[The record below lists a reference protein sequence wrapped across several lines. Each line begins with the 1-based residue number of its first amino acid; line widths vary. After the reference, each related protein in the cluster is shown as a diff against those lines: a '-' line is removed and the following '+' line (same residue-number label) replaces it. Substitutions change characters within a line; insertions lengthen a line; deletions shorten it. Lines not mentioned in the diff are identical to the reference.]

1 MSQEKEKKAKKSF
14 FDNPLLSTKV
24 KSAKAKIFP
33 EGALGYFVGPTLALL
48 SNSILSGYLN
58 KYMTDVLNM
67 TVWAKDFLTWLP
79 IISVI
84 FVVLGNI
91 VVGRLMDHSKTRA
104 GKARPILLLSAVLSV
119 VALIVLFIATPF
131 NTEESPTSIITLVV
145 FAIGYNL
152 WFAVAYPFYYTPH
165 SSLVT
170 LSTRNSTDR
179 SLLATISNATALA
192 AMGLTS
198 MILPFFMGLLFVDN
212 GNGGIDHGIDPLKS
226 YNNWRIFVIAL
237 MVITFIGTIIEYYFT
252 RERITEESFSLQQ
265 GDGAEQKKAV
275 PLSKQAKVCLKDKY
289 WWIIIFFF
297 FLYQLGGMLKNCSQ
311 IYYCQSWFSIDG
323 VNYSAAI
330 GGTFQGTLS
339 IIGAIPTAVGML
351 LVWPL
356 ANKIG
361 KGKSILFGAFISVIG
376 GAIGF
381 IDPSNFALVTT
392 SFVIKALGST
402 PAMYISLALM
412 ADMLDHEEAVYGIRT
427 DGLTMTV
434 YGAIMAGMTGIAN
447 GIINAVL
454 VAAGYNSANIMDKID
469 NVRQATLWTFI
480 GGETI
485 CYACIAILFFFMN
498 VEKFSKIDHE
508 TIVADQKA
516 AAEAKGITYVSA
528 EETLKLQEEES
539 KRMSRENDLNELKA
553 RCEKKGLNYENELA
567 AYEAKEA
574 EKAKSAAE
582 KKAYADAKK
591 AEKKAKADAKAKA
604 KLDAMTEEQRHQA
617 ELAEKAKKDK
627 ALEREEKIEAE
638 FVKLRAKAEP
648 FRNSLNAQLILFE
661 SILKLKAM
669 PIPLG
674 IAFLY

>member
-1 MSQEKEKKAKKSF
+1 MLTLNLSKHHLRRDIMSQEKEKKAKKSF

-79 IISVI
+79 IISII

-212 GNGGIDHGIDPLKS
+212 GNGGINPQAS

-237 MVITFIGTIIEYYFT
+237 MVITFFGTIIEYYFT

-289 WWIIIFFF
+289 WWIIICFF

-323 VNYSAAI
+323 VYSAAN

-454 VAAGYNSANIMDKID
+454 VAAGYNSEKITENLG
-469 NVRQATLWTFI
+469 NVQQATLWTFI

-648 FRNSLNAQLILFE
+648 FRNSLNA
-661 SILKLKAM
+661 
-669 PIPLG
+669 
-674 IAFLY
+674 

>member
-1 MSQEKEKKAKKSF
+1 MLTLNLSKHHLRRDIMSQEKEKKAKKSF

-289 WWIIIFFF
+289 WWIIICFF

-454 VAAGYNSANIMDKID
+454 VAAGYNSANIMDNID

-648 FRNSLNAQLILFE
+648 FRNSLNA
-661 SILKLKAM
+661 
-669 PIPLG
+669 
-674 IAFLY
+674 

>member
-1 MSQEKEKKAKKSF
+1 MSQGKEKKAKKSF

-58 KYMTDVLNM
+58 KYMTDVLKM

-131 NTEESPTSIITLVV
+131 NTAESPTSIITLVV

-198 MILPFFMGLLFVDN
+198 MILPFFMGLLFVSN
-212 GNGGIDHGIDPLKS
+212 GNDGIDPQKS

-237 MVITFIGTIIEYYFT
+237 MIITFIGTIIEYYFT

-265 GDGAEQKKAV
+265 GDGDEQKKAV

-454 VAAGYNSANIMDKID
+454 VAAGYNSGNIMDNIE

-627 ALEREEKIEAE
+627 ALEREMKIEAE
-638 FVKLRAKAEP
+638 FVKLRSKAES
-648 FRNSLNAQLILFE
+648 FRNSLNA
-661 SILKLKAM
+661 
-669 PIPLG
+669 
-674 IAFLY
+674 

>member
-1 MSQEKEKKAKKSF
+1 MLTLNLSKHHLRRDTMSQGKEKKAKKSF

-131 NTEESPTSIITLVV
+131 KTEESPTSIITLVV

-170 LSTRNSTDR
+170 LSTRNSSDR

-198 MILPFFMGLLFVDN
+198 MILPFFMGLLFVGN
-212 GNGGIDHGIDPLKS
+212 GNENGGIDPQKS
-226 YNNWRIFVIAL
+226 YHNWQIFVIAL
-237 MVITFIGTIIEYYFT
+237 MIITFIGTIIEYYFT

-289 WWIIIFFF
+289 WWIIICFF

-311 IYYCQSWFSIDG
+311 IYYCQSWFPING
-323 VNYSAAI
+323 EYSAAN

-381 IDPSNFALVTT
+381 INPSNFALVTT

-454 VAAGYNSANIMDKID
+454 VAAGYDSADLTHNLG
-469 NVRQATLWTFI
+469 NVQQATLWTFI

-498 VEKFSKIDHE
+498 VEKFSKIDHK

-638 FVKLRAKAEP
+638 FSKLRAKAEP
-648 FRNSLNAQLILFE
+648 FRNSLNA
-661 SILKLKAM
+661 
-669 PIPLG
+669 
-674 IAFLY
+674 

>member
-1 MSQEKEKKAKKSF
+1 MLTLNLSKHHLRRDIMSQEKETKAKKSF

-212 GNGGIDHGIDPLKS
+212 GNGGINPQAS

-289 WWIIIFFF
+289 WWIIICFF

-323 VNYSAAI
+323 VYSAAN

-648 FRNSLNAQLILFE
+648 FRNSLNA
-661 SILKLKAM
+661 
-669 PIPLG
+669 
-674 IAFLY
+674 

>member
-289 WWIIIFFF
+289 WWIIICFF

-454 VAAGYNSANIMDKID
+454 VAAGYNSANIMDNID

-638 FVKLRAKAEP
+638 FNKLRAKAEP
-648 FRNSLNAQLILFE
+648 FRNSLNA
-661 SILKLKAM
+661 
-669 PIPLG
+669 
-674 IAFLY
+674 

>member
-1 MSQEKEKKAKKSF
+1 MLTLNLSKHHLRRDIMSQEKEKKAKKSF

-289 WWIIIFFF
+289 WWIIICFF

-648 FRNSLNAQLILFE
+648 FRNSLNA
-661 SILKLKAM
+661 
-669 PIPLG
+669 
-674 IAFLY
+674 

>member
-1 MSQEKEKKAKKSF
+1 MLTLNLSKHHLRRDIMSQEKEKKAKKSF

-131 NTEESPTSIITLVV
+131 NTEESPTSIITLVL

-212 GNGGIDHGIDPLKS
+212 KNGNGGINPQES

-289 WWIIIFFF
+289 WWIIICFF

-311 IYYCQSWFSIDG
+311 IYYCQSWFPING
-323 VNYSAAI
+323 EYSAAN

-381 IDPSNFALVTT
+381 INPSNFALVTT

-454 VAAGYNSANIMDKID
+454 VAAGYNSGNLRENLG
-469 NVRQATLWTFI
+469 NVQQATLWTFI

-604 KLDAMTEEQRHQA
+604 KLDAMTEEERHIA
-617 ELAEKAKKDK
+617 ELAEKIEKDK
-627 ALEREEKIEAE
+627 ALLREMKIEAE

-648 FRNSLNAQLILFE
+648 FRNSLNA
-661 SILKLKAM
+661 
-669 PIPLG
+669 
-674 IAFLY
+674 

>member
-1 MSQEKEKKAKKSF
+1 MLTLILSKHHLRRDTMSQEKEKKAKKSF

-58 KYMTDVLNM
+58 KYMTDVLKM

-170 LSTRNSTDR
+170 LSTRNSSDR

-212 GNGGIDHGIDPLKS
+212 GNGINPQES

-289 WWIIIFFF
+289 WWIIICFF

-311 IYYCQSWFSIDG
+311 IYYCQSWFTIDG
-323 VNYSAAI
+323 VTHTAAI

-381 IDPSNFALVTT
+381 INPSNFALVTT

-454 VAAGYNSANIMDKID
+454 VAAGYDSADLTHNLG
-469 NVRQATLWTFI
+469 NVQQATLWTFI

-498 VEKFSKIDHE
+498 VEKFSKIDHK

-648 FRNSLNAQLILFE
+648 FRNSLNA
-661 SILKLKAM
+661 
-669 PIPLG
+669 
-674 IAFLY
+674 

>member
-1 MSQEKEKKAKKSF
+1 MLTLNLSKHHLRRDTMSQEKEKKAKKSF

-170 LSTRNSTDR
+170 LSTRNSSDR

-198 MILPFFMGLLFVDN
+198 MILPFFMGLLFVGN
-212 GNGGIDHGIDPLKS
+212 GNENGGIDPQKS
-226 YNNWRIFVIAL
+226 YHNWQIFVIAL

-289 WWIIIFFF
+289 WWIIICFF

-311 IYYCQSWFSIDG
+311 IYYCQSWFTIDG
-323 VNYSAAI
+323 VTHTAAI

-381 IDPSNFALVTT
+381 INPSNFALVTT

-454 VAAGYNSANIMDKID
+454 VAAGYDSADLTHNLG
-469 NVRQATLWTFI
+469 NVQQATLWTFI

-604 KLDAMTEEQRHQA
+604 KLDAMTEEQKHQA

-648 FRNSLNAQLILFE
+648 FRNSLNA
-661 SILKLKAM
+661 
-669 PIPLG
+669 
-674 IAFLY
+674 

>member
-170 LSTRNSTDR
+170 LSTRNSSDR

-212 GNGGIDHGIDPLKS
+212 GNGGINPQAS

-289 WWIIIFFF
+289 WWIIICFF

-323 VNYSAAI
+323 VYSAAN

-454 VAAGYNSANIMDKID
+454 VAAGYNSEKITENLG
-469 NVRQATLWTFI
+469 NVQQATLWTFI

-516 AAEAKGITYVSA
+516 TAEAKGITYVSA

-574 EKAKSAAE
+574 EKAKAAAE

-648 FRNSLNAQLILFE
+648 FRNSLNA
-661 SILKLKAM
+661 
-669 PIPLG
+669 
-674 IAFLY
+674 

>member
-1 MSQEKEKKAKKSF
+1 MSQGKEKKAKKSF

-58 KYMTDVLNM
+58 KYMTDVLKM
-67 TVWAKDFLTWLP
+67 TAAKDFLTWLP

-131 NTEESPTSIITLVV
+131 KTEASPDSIITLVV

-152 WFAVAYPFYYTPH
+152 WFAVAYPFYYAPH

-212 GNGGIDHGIDPLKS
+212 GNGIDPQKS
-226 YNNWRIFVIAL
+226 YHNWQIFVIAL
-237 MVITFIGTIIEYYFT
+237 MIITFIGTIIEYYFT

-289 WWIIIFFF
+289 WWIIICFF

-311 IYYCQSWFSIDG
+311 IYYCQSWFPING
-323 VNYSAAI
+323 EYSAAN

-381 IDPSNFALVTT
+381 INPSNFALVTT

-454 VAAGYNSANIMDKID
+454 VAAGYNSGNLKENLG
-469 NVRQATLWTFI
+469 NVQQATLWTFI

-508 TIVADQKA
+508 TIKADQKA

-627 ALEREEKIEAE
+627 ALEREMKIEAE
-638 FVKLRAKAEP
+638 FVKLRSKAEP
-648 FRNSLNAQLILFE
+648 FRNSLNA
-661 SILKLKAM
+661 
-669 PIPLG
+669 
-674 IAFLY
+674 

>member
-1 MSQEKEKKAKKSF
+1 MLTLNLSKHHLRRDTMSQGKEKKAKKSF

-58 KYMTDVLNM
+58 KYMTDVFNM

-170 LSTRNSTDR
+170 LSTRNSSDR

-212 GNGGIDHGIDPLKS
+212 GNGNGGIDPQKS
-226 YNNWRIFVIAL
+226 YHNWQIFVIAL

-289 WWIIIFFF
+289 WWIIICFF

-311 IYYCQSWFSIDG
+311 IYYCQSWFTIDG
-323 VNYSAAI
+323 VTHTAAI

-381 IDPSNFALVTT
+381 INPANFALVTT

-454 VAAGYNSANIMDKID
+454 VAAGYDSADLTHNLG
-469 NVRQATLWTFI
+469 NVQQATLWTFI

-604 KLDAMTEEQRHQA
+604 KLDAMTEEERPIA
-617 ELAEKAKKDK
+617 ELAEKIEKDK
-627 ALEREEKIEAE
+627 ALLREMKIEAE
-638 FVKLRAKAEP
+638 FNKLRAKAEP
-648 FRNSLNAQLILFE
+648 FRNSLNA
-661 SILKLKAM
+661 
-669 PIPLG
+669 
-674 IAFLY
+674 

>member
-1 MSQEKEKKAKKSF
+1 MLTLNLSKHHLRRDTMSQGKEKKAKKSF

-58 KYMTDVLNM
+58 KYMTDVLKM

-198 MILPFFMGLLFVDN
+198 MILPFFMGLLFVYKE
-212 GNGGIDHGIDPLKS
+212 GGIDSQAS
-226 YNNWRIFVIAL
+226 YDHWRIFVIAL
-237 MVITFIGTIIEYYFT
+237 MIITFIGTIIEYYFT

-265 GDGAEQKKAV
+265 GDGAEQKKAI

-289 WWIIIFFF
+289 WWIIICFF

-454 VAAGYNSANIMDKID
+454 VAAGYNSGNIMDNIE

-508 TIVADQKA
+508 TIKADQKA

-539 KRMSRENDLNELKA
+539 NRMSRENDLNELKA

-604 KLDAMTEEQRHQA
+604 KLDAMTEEQRHQV

-648 FRNSLNAQLILFE
+648 FRNSLNA
-661 SILKLKAM
+661 
-669 PIPLG
+669 
-674 IAFLY
+674 

>member
-1 MSQEKEKKAKKSF
+1 MLTLNLSKHHLRRDTMSQGKEKKAKKSF

-131 NTEESPTSIITLVV
+131 KTEASPDSIITLVV

-170 LSTRNSTDR
+170 LSTRNSSDR

-198 MILPFFMGLLFVDN
+198 MILPFFMGLLFVSN
-212 GNGGIDHGIDPLKS
+212 GDGIDSQKS
-226 YNNWRIFVIAL
+226 YHNWQIFVIAL

-289 WWIIIFFF
+289 WWIIICFF

-311 IYYCQSWFSIDG
+311 IYYCQSWFTSGAKDP
-323 VNYSAAI
+323 VAV
-330 GGTFQGTLS
+330 GGAYQGTLS

-454 VAAGYNSANIMDKID
+454 VAAGYNSGNLRENLG
-469 NVRQATLWTFI
+469 NVQQATLWTFI

-638 FVKLRAKAEP
+638 FSKLRAKAEP
-648 FRNSLNAQLILFE
+648 FRNSLNA
-661 SILKLKAM
+661 
-669 PIPLG
+669 
-674 IAFLY
+674 

>member
-1 MSQEKEKKAKKSF
+1 MLTLNLSKHHLRRDTMSQGKEKKAKKSF

-67 TVWAKDFLTWLP
+67 TVWAPDFLTWLP

-131 NTEESPTSIITLVV
+131 NTAESPTSIITLVV

-198 MILPFFMGLLFVDN
+198 MILPFFMGLLFFDKE
-212 GNGGIDHGIDPLKS
+212 GGIDSQAS
-226 YNNWRIFVIAL
+226 YDHWRIFVIAL

-289 WWIIIFFF
+289 WWIIICFF

-323 VNYSAAI
+323 VYSAAN

-447 GIINAVL
+447 GIINAVI
-454 VAAGYNSANIMDKID
+454 VAAGYNSGKIMDNIE

-638 FVKLRAKAEP
+638 FVKLRSKAEP
-648 FRNSLNAQLILFE
+648 FRNSLNA
-661 SILKLKAM
+661 
-669 PIPLG
+669 
-674 IAFLY
+674 

>member
-67 TVWAKDFLTWLP
+67 TGRPKDFLTWLP

-152 WFAVAYPFYYTPH
+152 WFAVAYPFYYIPH

-289 WWIIIFFF
+289 WWIIICFF

-591 AEKKAKADAKAKA
+591 AEKKSKADAKAKA

-648 FRNSLNAQLILFE
+648 FRNSLNA
-661 SILKLKAM
+661 
-669 PIPLG
+669 
-674 IAFLY
+674 

>member
-1 MSQEKEKKAKKSF
+1 MLTLNLSKHHLRRDIMSQGKEKKAKKSF

-170 LSTRNSTDR
+170 LSTRNSSDR

-198 MILPFFMGLLFVDN
+198 MILPFFMGLLFVGN
-212 GNGGIDHGIDPLKS
+212 GNENGGIDPQKS
-226 YNNWRIFVIAL
+226 YHNWQIFVIAL

-265 GDGAEQKKAV
+265 GDGAEQKKAI

-289 WWIIIFFF
+289 WWIIICFF

-311 IYYCQSWFSIDG
+311 IYYCQSWFTIDG
-323 VNYSAAI
+323 VTHTAAI

-381 IDPSNFALVTT
+381 INPSNFALVTT

-454 VAAGYNSANIMDKID
+454 VAAGYDSADLTHNLG
-469 NVRQATLWTFI
+469 NVQQATLWTFI

-638 FVKLRAKAEP
+638 FSKLRAKAEP
-648 FRNSLNAQLILFE
+648 FRNSLNA
-661 SILKLKAM
+661 
-669 PIPLG
+669 
-674 IAFLY
+674 

>member
-1 MSQEKEKKAKKSF
+1 MLTLNLSKHHLRRDIMSQEKEKKAKKSF

-212 GNGGIDHGIDPLKS
+212 GNGGINPQAS

-275 PLSKQAKVCLKDKY
+275 PLSRQAKVCLKDKY
-289 WWIIIFFF
+289 WWIIICFF

-323 VNYSAAI
+323 VYSAAN

-454 VAAGYNSANIMDKID
+454 VAAGYNSEKITENLG
-469 NVRQATLWTFI
+469 NVQQATLWTFI

-574 EKAKSAAE
+574 EKAKAAAE

-648 FRNSLNAQLILFE
+648 FRNSLNA
-661 SILKLKAM
+661 
-669 PIPLG
+669 
-674 IAFLY
+674 

>member
-1 MSQEKEKKAKKSF
+1 MLTLNLSKHHLRRDTMSQEKEKKAKKSF

-289 WWIIIFFF
+289 WWIIICFF

-454 VAAGYNSANIMDKID
+454 VAAGYNSANIMDNID

-638 FVKLRAKAEP
+638 FNKLRAKAEP
-648 FRNSLNAQLILFE
+648 FRNSLNA
-661 SILKLKAM
+661 
-669 PIPLG
+669 
-674 IAFLY
+674 

>member
-1 MSQEKEKKAKKSF
+1 MLTLNLSKHHLRRDIMSQGKEKKAKKSF

-131 NTEESPTSIITLVV
+131 KTEASPDSIITLVV

-212 GNGGIDHGIDPLKS
+212 GNGGIDPQAS

-237 MVITFIGTIIEYYFT
+237 MIITFIGTIIEYYFT

-265 GDGAEQKKAV
+265 GDGAEQKKAA

-289 WWIIIFFF
+289 WWIIICFF

-311 IYYCQSWFSIDG
+311 IYYCQSWFPING
-323 VNYSAAI
+323 EYSAAN

-454 VAAGYNSANIMDKID
+454 VAAGYNSEKIMENLG
-469 NVRQATLWTFI
+469 NVQQATLWTFI

-604 KLDAMTEEQRHQA
+604 KLDAMTEEQRHQV

-648 FRNSLNAQLILFE
+648 FRNSLNA
-661 SILKLKAM
+661 
-669 PIPLG
+669 
-674 IAFLY
+674 

>member
-1 MSQEKEKKAKKSF
+1 MLTLNLSKHHLRRDIMSQEKKKKAKKSF

-198 MILPFFMGLLFVDN
+198 MILPFFMVLLFVDKE
-212 GNGGIDHGIDPLKS
+212 GGIDSQAS
-226 YNNWRIFVIAL
+226 YDHWRIFVIAL

-289 WWIIIFFF
+289 WWIIICFF

-323 VNYSAAI
+323 VYSAAN

-412 ADMLDHEEAVYGIRT
+412 ADMLDHEEALYGIRT

-454 VAAGYNSANIMDKID
+454 VAAGYNSEKITENLG
-469 NVRQATLWTFI
+469 NVQQATLWTFI

-574 EKAKSAAE
+574 EKAKAAAE

-648 FRNSLNAQLILFE
+648 FRNSLNA
-661 SILKLKAM
+661 
-669 PIPLG
+669 
-674 IAFLY
+674 

>member
-1 MSQEKEKKAKKSF
+1 MLTLNLSKHHLRRDIMSQEKEKKAKKSF

-67 TVWAKDFLTWLP
+67 TRWAQDFLTWLP

-119 VALIVLFIATPF
+119 IALIVLFIATPF

-198 MILPFFMGLLFVDN
+198 MILPFFMGLLFVN
-212 GNGGIDHGIDPLKS
+212 NEGNSGIDSQAS
-226 YNNWRIFVIAL
+226 YDHWRIFVIAL
-237 MVITFIGTIIEYYFT
+237 MIITFIGTIIEYYFT

-289 WWIIIFFF
+289 WWIIICFF

-311 IYYCQSWFSIDG
+311 IYYCQSWFT
-323 VNYSAAI
+323 I
-330 GGTFQGTLS
+330 GGEPDPTVGGAYQGTLS

-381 IDPSNFALVTT
+381 INPSNFALVTT

-447 GIINAVL
+447 GIINAVI
-454 VAAGYNSANIMDKID
+454 VAAGYNSGNLKEHLG
-469 NVRQATLWTFI
+469 NVQQATLWTFI

-508 TIVADQKA
+508 TIKADQKV

-582 KKAYADAKK
+582 KKAYADAK
-591 AEKKAKADAKAKA
+591 AKA

-648 FRNSLNAQLILFE
+648 FRNSLNA
-661 SILKLKAM
+661 
-669 PIPLG
+669 
-674 IAFLY
+674 

>member
-1 MSQEKEKKAKKSF
+1 MSQGKEKKAKKSF

-104 GKARPILLLSAVLSV
+104 GKARPILLLSAILSV

-198 MILPFFMGLLFVDN
+198 MILPFFMGLLFDDKE
-212 GNGGIDHGIDPLKS
+212 GGIDSQAS
-226 YNNWRIFVIAL
+226 YDHWRIFVIAL

-265 GDGAEQKKAV
+265 GDGAEQKKAI

-289 WWIIIFFF
+289 WWIIICFF

-311 IYYCQSWFSIDG
+311 IYYCQSWFPING
-323 VNYSAAI
+323 KYSAAN

-454 VAAGYNSANIMDKID
+454 VAAGYDSADLTHNLG
-469 NVRQATLWTFI
+469 NVQEATLWTFI

-508 TIVADQKA
+508 TIKADQKA

-638 FVKLRAKAEP
+638 FVKLRSKAES
-648 FRNSLNAQLILFE
+648 FRNSLNA
-661 SILKLKAM
+661 
-669 PIPLG
+669 
-674 IAFLY
+674 

>member
-1 MSQEKEKKAKKSF
+1 MLTLNLSKHHLRRDTMSQGKEKKAKKSF

-58 KYMTDVLNM
+58 KYMTDVLKM

-131 NTEESPTSIITLVV
+131 NTAESPTSIITLVV

-212 GNGGIDHGIDPLKS
+212 GNGIDPQKS
-226 YNNWRIFVIAL
+226 YHNWQIFVIAL
-237 MVITFIGTIIEYYFT
+237 MIITFIGTIIEYYFT

-275 PLSKQAKVCLKDKY
+275 SLSKQAKVCLKDKY
-289 WWIIIFFF
+289 WWIIICFF

-311 IYYCQSWFSIDG
+311 IYYCQSWFPING
-323 VNYSAAI
+323 EYSAAN

-381 IDPSNFALVTT
+381 INPSNFALVTT

-454 VAAGYNSANIMDKID
+454 VAAGYNSANLKENLG
-469 NVRQATLWTFI
+469 NVQQATLWTFI

-604 KLDAMTEEQRHQA
+604 KFDAMTEEERPIA
-617 ELAEKAKKDK
+617 ELAEKIKKDK
-627 ALEREEKIEAE
+627 ALLREMKIEAE
-638 FVKLRAKAEP
+638 FVKLRSKAEP
-648 FRNSLNAQLILFE
+648 FRNSLNA
-661 SILKLKAM
+661 
-669 PIPLG
+669 
-674 IAFLY
+674 

>member
-1 MSQEKEKKAKKSF
+1 MLTLNLSKHHLRRDIMSQEKEKKAKKSF

-131 NTEESPTSIITLVV
+131 NTEESPTSIITLVL

-289 WWIIIFFF
+289 WWIIICFF

-454 VAAGYNSANIMDKID
+454 VAAGYNSEKITENLG
-469 NVRQATLWTFI
+469 NVQQATLWTFI

-485 CYACIAILFFFMN
+485 CYACIAILLFFMN

-574 EKAKSAAE
+574 EKAKAAAE

-648 FRNSLNAQLILFE
+648 FRNSLNA
-661 SILKLKAM
+661 
-669 PIPLG
+669 
-674 IAFLY
+674 

>member
-1 MSQEKEKKAKKSF
+1 MLTLNLSKHHLRRDTMSQGKEKKAKKSF

-58 KYMTDVLNM
+58 KYMTDVLKM
-67 TVWAKDFLTWLP
+67 TLWAKDFLTWLP

-104 GKARPILLLSAVLSV
+104 GKARPILLLSAILSV

-131 NTEESPTSIITLVV
+131 KTEASPDSIITLVV

-212 GNGGIDHGIDPLKS
+212 GNGIDSQKS
-226 YNNWRIFVIAL
+226 YHNWQIFVIAL

-289 WWIIIFFF
+289 WWIIICFF

-311 IYYCQSWFSIDG
+311 IYYCQSWFPING
-323 VNYSAAI
+323 EYSAAN

-454 VAAGYNSANIMDKID
+454 VAAGYNSANLKENLG
-469 NVRQATLWTFI
+469 NVQQATLWTFI

-508 TIVADQKA
+508 TIKADQKA

-627 ALEREEKIEAE
+627 ALEREMKIEAE
-638 FVKLRAKAEP
+638 FVKLRSKAEP
-648 FRNSLNAQLILFE
+648 FRNSLN
-661 SILKLKAM
+661 S
-669 PIPLG
+669 
-674 IAFLY
+674 

>member
-1 MSQEKEKKAKKSF
+1 MLTLNLSKHHLRRDIMSQEKEKKAKKSF

-198 MILPFFMGLLFVDN
+198 MILPFFMGLLFFDKK
-212 GNGGIDHGIDPLKS
+212 GGIDSQAS
-226 YNNWRIFVIAL
+226 YDHWRIFVIAL

-289 WWIIIFFF
+289 WWIIICFF

-311 IYYCQSWFSIDG
+311 IYYCQSWFPING
-323 VNYSAAI
+323 EYSAAN

-381 IDPSNFALVTT
+381 INPSNFALVTT

-454 VAAGYNSANIMDKID
+454 VAAGYDSADLTHNLG
-469 NVRQATLWTFI
+469 NVQQATLWTFI

-508 TIVADQKA
+508 TIVANQKA
-516 AAEAKGITYVSA
+516 AAEAKGIAYVSA

-574 EKAKSAAE
+574 EKAKAAAE

-604 KLDAMTEEQRHQA
+604 KLDAMTEEERHIA
-617 ELAEKAKKDK
+617 ELAERIEKDK
-627 ALEREEKIEAE
+627 ALLREMKIEAE

-648 FRNSLNAQLILFE
+648 FRNSLNA
-661 SILKLKAM
+661 
-669 PIPLG
+669 
-674 IAFLY
+674 

>member
-67 TVWAKDFLTWLP
+67 ATVWAKHFLTWLP

-212 GNGGIDHGIDPLKS
+212 GNGGINPQAS

-289 WWIIIFFF
+289 WWIIICFF

-323 VNYSAAI
+323 VYSAAN

-447 GIINAVL
+447 GIINAVI
-454 VAAGYNSANIMDKID
+454 VAAGYNSEKITENLG
-469 NVRQATLWTFI
+469 NVQQATLWTFI

-604 KLDAMTEEQRHQA
+604 KLDVMTEEQRHQA

-648 FRNSLNAQLILFE
+648 FRNSLNA
-661 SILKLKAM
+661 
-669 PIPLG
+669 
-674 IAFLY
+674 

>member
-1 MSQEKEKKAKKSF
+1 MSQGKEKKAKKSF

-58 KYMTDVLNM
+58 KYMTDVLKM
-67 TVWAKDFLTWLP
+67 TVWPKDFLTWLP

-131 NTEESPTSIITLVV
+131 NTAESPTSIITLVV

-152 WFAVAYPFYYTPH
+152 WFAVAYPFYYIPH

-212 GNGGIDHGIDPLKS
+212 GNGIDPQKS
-226 YNNWRIFVIAL
+226 YHNWQIFVIAL
-237 MVITFIGTIIEYYFT
+237 MIITFIGTIIEYYFT

-265 GDGAEQKKAV
+265 GDGAEQKKAA

-289 WWIIIFFF
+289 WWIIICFF

-311 IYYCQSWFSIDG
+311 IYYCQSWFPING
-323 VNYSAAI
+323 EYSAAN

-381 IDPSNFALVTT
+381 INPSNFALVTT

-454 VAAGYNSANIMDKID
+454 VAAGYNSGNLKENLG
-469 NVRQATLWTFI
+469 NVQQATLWTFI

-508 TIVADQKA
+508 TIKADQKA

-627 ALEREEKIEAE
+627 ALEREMKIEAE

-648 FRNSLNAQLILFE
+648 FRNSLNA
-661 SILKLKAM
+661 
-669 PIPLG
+669 
-674 IAFLY
+674 

>member
-1 MSQEKEKKAKKSF
+1 MLTLNLSKHHLRRDTMSQGKEKKAKKSF

-212 GNGGIDHGIDPLKS
+212 GNEGIDPQAS

-237 MVITFIGTIIEYYFT
+237 MIITFIGTIIEYYFT

-289 WWIIIFFF
+289 WWIIICFF

-311 IYYCQSWFSIDG
+311 IYYCQSWFAIDG
-323 VNYSAAI
+323 KYSAAI

-412 ADMLDHEEAVYGIRT
+412 ADMLDHEEALYGIRT

-454 VAAGYNSANIMDKID
+454 VAAGYNSGNIMDNIE

-508 TIVADQKA
+508 TIKADQKA

-591 AEKKAKADAKAKA
+591 AEKKAKADTKAKA
-604 KLDAMTEEQRHQA
+604 KLDAMTEEQRHQV
-617 ELAEKAKKDK
+617 ELAEKAKKDM

-648 FRNSLNAQLILFE
+648 FRNSLNA
-661 SILKLKAM
+661 
-669 PIPLG
+669 
-674 IAFLY
+674 

>member
-1 MSQEKEKKAKKSF
+1 MLTLNLSKHHLRRDTMSQGKEKKAKKSF

-198 MILPFFMGLLFVDN
+198 MILPFFMRLLFVDKK
-212 GNGGIDHGIDPLKS
+212 GGIDSQDS
-226 YNNWRIFVIAL
+226 YDHWRIFVIAL

-289 WWIIIFFF
+289 WWIIICFF

-311 IYYCQSWFSIDG
+311 IYYCQSWFAIDE
-323 VNYSAAI
+323 VYSAAN

-454 VAAGYNSANIMDKID
+454 VAAGYNSEKITENLG
-469 NVRQATLWTFI
+469 NVQQATLWTFI

-638 FVKLRAKAEP
+638 FVKLRSKAEP
-648 FRNSLNAQLILFE
+648 FRNSLNA
-661 SILKLKAM
+661 
-669 PIPLG
+669 
-674 IAFLY
+674 

>member
-1 MSQEKEKKAKKSF
+1 MSQGKEKKAKKSF

-198 MILPFFMGLLFVDN
+198 MILPFFMGLLFFDKD
-212 GNGGIDHGIDPLKS
+212 GGIDSQAS
-226 YNNWRIFVIAL
+226 YDHWRIFVIAL

-265 GDGAEQKKAV
+265 GDGAEQKKAI

-289 WWIIIFFF
+289 WWIIICFF

-311 IYYCQSWFSIDG
+311 IYYCQSWFPING
-323 VNYSAAI
+323 KYSAAN

-454 VAAGYNSANIMDKID
+454 VAAGYNSEKITENLG
-469 NVRQATLWTFI
+469 NVQQATLWTFI

-648 FRNSLNAQLILFE
+648 FRNSLNA
-661 SILKLKAM
+661 
-669 PIPLG
+669 
-674 IAFLY
+674 

>member
-1 MSQEKEKKAKKSF
+1 MSQGKEKKAKKSF

-67 TVWAKDFLTWLP
+67 TWAKDFLTWLP

-131 NTEESPTSIITLVV
+131 KTEASPDSIITLVV

-170 LSTRNSTDR
+170 LSTRNSSDR

-198 MILPFFMGLLFVDN
+198 MILPFFMGLLFVSN
-212 GNGGIDHGIDPLKS
+212 GDGIDSQKS
-226 YNNWRIFVIAL
+226 YHNWQIFVIAL
-237 MVITFIGTIIEYYFT
+237 MIITFIGTIIEYYFT

-289 WWIIIFFF
+289 WWIIICFF

-311 IYYCQSWFSIDG
+311 IYYCQSWFTSGAKDP
-323 VNYSAAI
+323 VAV
-330 GGTFQGTLS
+330 GGAYQGTLS

-381 IDPSNFALVTT
+381 INPSNFALVTT

-427 DGLTMTV
+427 DGLTMNV

-454 VAAGYNSANIMDKID
+454 VAAGYNSGNLRENLG
-469 NVRQATLWTFI
+469 NVQQATLWTFI

-648 FRNSLNAQLILFE
+648 FRNSLNA
-661 SILKLKAM
+661 
-669 PIPLG
+669 
-674 IAFLY
+674 

>member
-1 MSQEKEKKAKKSF
+1 MLTLNLSKHHLRRDIMSQEKEKKAKKSF

-131 NTEESPTSIITLVV
+131 NTAESPTSIITLVV

-198 MILPFFMGLLFVDN
+198 MILPFFMGLLFFDKE
-212 GNGGIDHGIDPLKS
+212 GGIDSQAS
-226 YNNWRIFVIAL
+226 YDHWRIFVIAL

-289 WWIIIFFF
+289 WWIIICFF

-323 VNYSAAI
+323 VYSAAN

-454 VAAGYNSANIMDKID
+454 VAAGYDSADLTHNLG
-469 NVRQATLWTFI
+469 NVQQATLWTFI

-539 KRMSRENDLNELKA
+539 KRLSRENDLNELKA

-604 KLDAMTEEQRHQA
+604 KLDAMTEEERPIA
-617 ELAEKAKKDK
+617 ELTEKIEKDK
-627 ALEREEKIEAE
+627 ALLREMKIEAE
-638 FVKLRAKAEP
+638 FSKLRAKAEP
-648 FRNSLNAQLILFE
+648 FRNSLNA
-661 SILKLKAM
+661 
-669 PIPLG
+669 
-674 IAFLY
+674 

>member
-1 MSQEKEKKAKKSF
+1 MLTLNLSKHHLRRDTMSQGKEKKAKKSF

-131 NTEESPTSIITLVV
+131 KTEASPDSIITLVV

-170 LSTRNSTDR
+170 LSTRNSSDR

-289 WWIIIFFF
+289 WWIIICFF

-454 VAAGYNSANIMDKID
+454 VAAGYNSEKITENLG
-469 NVRQATLWTFI
+469 NVQQATLWTFI

-516 AAEAKGITYVSA
+516 AAEAKGITYISA

-627 ALEREEKIEAE
+627 ALEREEKIDAE

-648 FRNSLNAQLILFE
+648 FRNSLNA
-661 SILKLKAM
+661 
-669 PIPLG
+669 
-674 IAFLY
+674 

>member
-212 GNGGIDHGIDPLKS
+212 KNGGIDPQKS
-226 YNNWRIFVIAL
+226 YHNWQIFVIAL

-289 WWIIIFFF
+289 WWIIICFF

-311 IYYCQSWFSIDG
+311 IYYCQSWFPING
-323 VNYSAAI
+323 EYSAAN

-454 VAAGYNSANIMDKID
+454 VAAGYNSEKITENLG
-469 NVRQATLWTFI
+469 NVQQATLWTFI

-617 ELAEKAKKDK
+617 ELAEKDKKDK

-648 FRNSLNAQLILFE
+648 FRNSLNA
-661 SILKLKAM
+661 
-669 PIPLG
+669 
-674 IAFLY
+674 

>member
-1 MSQEKEKKAKKSF
+1 MLTLNLSKHHLRRDTMSQGKEKKAKKSF

-131 NTEESPTSIITLVV
+131 KTEASPDSIITLVV

-170 LSTRNSTDR
+170 LSTRNSSDR

-198 MILPFFMGLLFVDN
+198 MILPFFMGLLFVSN
-212 GNGGIDHGIDPLKS
+212 GDGIDSQKS
-226 YNNWRIFVIAL
+226 YHNWQIFVIAL

-289 WWIIIFFF
+289 WWIIICFF

-311 IYYCQSWFSIDG
+311 IYYCQSWFTSGAKDP
-323 VNYSAAI
+323 VAV
-330 GGTFQGTLS
+330 GGAYQGTLS

-454 VAAGYNSANIMDKID
+454 VAAGYNSGNLRENLG
-469 NVRQATLWTFI
+469 NVQQATLWTFI

-648 FRNSLNAQLILFE
+648 FRNSLNA
-661 SILKLKAM
+661 
-669 PIPLG
+669 
-674 IAFLY
+674 

>member
-289 WWIIIFFF
+289 WWIIICFF

-617 ELAEKAKKDK
+617 ELGEKAKKDK

-648 FRNSLNAQLILFE
+648 FRNSLNA
-661 SILKLKAM
+661 
-669 PIPLG
+669 
-674 IAFLY
+674 